1 MTESSYSLDPQSQ
14 QQMDENAE
22 MPEPQST
29 DSAFD
34 HDKFLMHQ
42 KRLAISEKYY
52 VYDESGECVLFV
64 HREAHHLRT
73 ILAAVAAC
81 SAFVIVGGMSFG
93 VVYLITGSS
102 NTFGI
107 LEGVLSAISVLL
119 AVAALITVATVLYPK
134 RHITFYSDD
143 SCGTEL
149 LKVYQDKKWQIPIA
163 TYTIADA
170 ELNMLGVFR
179 KNYLY
184 DIFRKQWQVYDP
196 DGKLICI
203 AKEDS
208 ILKSA
213 LRRVLGPMYGL
224 LRTNFVILGPDGTT
238 ELGRFNRKL
247 TLFDKY
253 VLDMT
258 SDGARTLDRR
268 IAVALGVLLDTG
280 ERR

>member
-1 MTESSYSLDPQSQ
+1 MTDSSYSLDPQSQ

-22 MPEPQST
+22 MSEPQST
-29 DSAFD
+29 GSAFD
-34 HDKFLMHQ
+34 RDKFLMHQ

-64 HREAHHLRT
+64 HREAHHLRMILT
-73 ILAAVAAC
+73 GLAAFG
-81 SAFVIVGGMSFG
+81 AFSIVGIFSFALLVG
-93 VVYLITGSS
+93 ISGS
-102 NTFGI
+102 NKNFGI
-107 LEGVLSAISVLL
+107 LEGVLSVVALLL
-119 AVAALITVATVLYPK
+119 AVAAMIAVAIPLYPK

-149 LKVYQDKKWQIPIA
+149 LKVYQDQKWQIPIA

-170 ELNMLGVFR
+170 DLNMLGVFR

-196 DGKLICI
+196 DVKLICI

-258 SDGARTLDRR
+258 SDSARTLDRR